1 MKNNILSILV
11 SLVFIPIVIIAQAAG
26 YYIGLIIYWFVNNF
40 TFLGL
45 PQDVIDHGPYYV
57 AGLMAGYFSALLC
70 KKIYKNFNFKYII
83 VIPSIVILIAIL
95 GSVTGNREEIFFTI
109 SRDVIT
115 ILSFIYFLRN
125 ES

>member
-1 MKNNILSILV
+1 M
-11 SLVFIPIVIIAQAAG
+11 FINERRFKDS
-26 YYIGLIIYWFVNNF
+26 GLAKKMN
-40 TFLGL
+40 
-45 PQDVIDHGPYYV
+45 
-57 AGLMAGYFSALLC
+57 
-70 KKIYKNFNFKYII
+70 KEEREKIYKNFNFKYII

-95 GSVTGNREEIFFTI
+95 GSVTGNREGIFFTI